1 MALFLHFIVYCS
13 LYMQFPYY
21 MYVCRLHT
29 RALYGLIYK
38 CQLPE
43 NNFVKKVSR
52 CNRNELDLGVAVISC
67 NHMHI
72 AKGAKLS
79 SLASA
84 CAHLVFC
91 QGFAFEGLRL
101 KSALPWKCWSSKSI
115 PETRFGKQ
123 NMTWK
128 YVGVQITARPKMHCF
143 IWVLFGTL
151 AYCTHYTE
159 SFKLVQHVVHMLQ
172 MNFPQWYRISKK
184 VWNSW
189 DHTCLFIK
197 LNW

>member
-52 CNRNELDLGVAVISC
+52 CNRNELDLGVALISR
-67 NHMHI
+67 NRMHI

-79 SLASA
+79 SLAST
-84 CAHLVFC
+84 CAQFVFC
-91 QGFAFEGLRL
+91 QGFALEELKL
-101 KSALPWKCWSSKSI
+101 KSS
-115 PETRFGKQ
+115 
-123 NMTWK
+123 
-128 YVGVQITARPKMHCF
+128 
-143 IWVLFGTL
+143 
-151 AYCTHYTE
+151 
-159 SFKLVQHVVHMLQ
+159 
-172 MNFPQWYRISKK
+172 
-184 VWNSW
+184 
-189 DHTCLFIK
+189 
-197 LNW
+197 